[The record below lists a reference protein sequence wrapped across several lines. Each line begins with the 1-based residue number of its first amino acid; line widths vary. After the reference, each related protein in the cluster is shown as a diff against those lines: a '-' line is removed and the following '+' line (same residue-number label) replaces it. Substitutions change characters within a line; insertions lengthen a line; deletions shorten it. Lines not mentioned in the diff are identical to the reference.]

1 MDYAFIKDNI
11 CINVAVFDS
20 HDDAMSFKQFVD
32 CDDIIPAEE
41 GFGVGDKYEDGI
53 WTKTMP
59 VEPIKEATTENYLI
73 DLDFRVS
80 KIELGLEV

>member
-1 MDYAFIKDNI
+1 MDYAFIKDNV

-20 HDDAMSFKQFVD
+20 HDNAIDFKQYTD
-32 CDDIIPAEE
+32 CDDVVELQE
-41 GFGVGDKYEDGI
+41 GFGIRDKYEDGV
-53 WTKTMP
+53 WVKTMP
-59 VEPIKEATTENYLI
+59 VEPIKEPTTEDYLI